1 MMKRVFALMLALCL
15 LIACVPGLADA
26 GTFTTFYGGE
36 VSTLNYLVTGTTWDQ
51 AMAANVVDTLV
62 EYDNLGNVIPCL
74 AESWENSEDGLTWT
88 FHLRQ
93 GVKWYNCF
101 GDEVAE
107 TTANDFV
114 AAMKYILTPEYES
127 VVAKQVFSSGVV
139 NAEAYYNGEVTDFAE
154 VGVKA
159 EDDYTLVYTLSEPVP
174 YFLSA
179 VTYVTFMPAY
189 GPQLEEL
196 GKDFGLDNQS
206 LYFNGAYILE
216 TFEPQSEHL
225 LVKNQNYWDAEHVYI
240 ERINRFYNAE
250 SATLS
255 PTAALRGEVDA
266 ASLDNDILDDWMT
279 NHPELV
285 TKTRSDLQYSYFYC
299 FDFDPQYEEEYDPA
313 NWLKAVN
320 VKSFRH
326 SLMSAMD
333 RVYSLTAEDP
343 ENPASLIENAV
354 TPPAFSAVDGVDF
367 VNLPAFAN
375 VTDFMYNENDP
386 EGSKAKALA
395 YKEAA
400 LPELEAAG
408 VTLPVT
414 VVLTYKTNDSN
425 WANQV
430 QLVKSQME
438 ELLGTDYINIVL
450 YAGPA
455 DNFLS
460 ATRRAGKY
468 SMQRCNWGAD
478 YADPETWTDPF
489 TSGNS
494 YNFMD
499 KMLETGSEETI
510 ADLTTYYAMVDA
522 AKAEKADLTKR
533 YNLFA
538 EAEAFLIENAFV
550 LPYRTEIADYQ
561 VTKLDVFEGEYAPFG
576 LCNQR
581 YKFMHLYEDFV
592 TAEQNNASFA
602 AWQEALAE

>member
-1 MMKRVFALMLALCL
+1 MKRLLALFL
-15 LIACVPGLADA
+15 SLALIAACAPMALADD
-26 GTFTTFYGGE
+26 GTYTVYYGSE
-36 VSTLNYLVTGTTWDQ
+36 VSTLNYLITSTTWDQ
-51 AMAANVVDTLV
+51 SIATNLVDCLV
-62 EYDNLGNVIPCL
+62 EYNNLGQIIPSL
-74 AESWENSEDGLTWT
+74 AESWEVSEDGLQWT
-88 FHLRQ
+88 FHIRH
-93 GVKWYNCF
+93 GVKWYDCF
-101 GDEVAE
+101 GDEQAE
-107 TTANDFV
+107 LTANDFV
-114 AAMKYILTPEYES
+114 AAMKYILTPAYES
-127 VVAKQVFSSGVV
+127 AVAKQVFSAKIV
-139 NAEAYYNGEVTDFAE
+139 NAEAYYNGEITDFAE

-159 EDDYTLVYTLSEPVP
+159 EDDYTLVYTLSDPVP

-206 LYFNGAYILE
+206 LYFNGAFILE

-240 ERINRFYNAE
+240 EKINRFYNAE

-299 FDFDPQYEEEYDPA
+299 FDFDPQYEEEYGPA

-320 VKSFRH
+320 VKNFRL

-375 VTDFMYNENDP
+375 VTKYMFDETDP

-414 VVLTYKTNDSN
+414 VCLTYKSSDSN

-430 QLVKSQME
+430 QLVKSQLE
-438 ELLGTDYINIVL
+438 GVLGTDYINIVL
-450 YAGPA
+450 YAGPS

-460 ATRRAGKY
+460 STRRVGKY
-468 SMQRCNWGAD
+468 SMMRCNWGAD

-489 TSGNS
+489 TYGNN

-499 KMLETGSEETI
+499 KMLDSDYAETV
-510 ADLTTYYAMVDA
+510 ADLTAYYALVDA
-522 AKAEKADLTKR
+522 AKAEVSDMNRR
-533 YNLFA
+533 YQLFA
-538 EAEAFLIENAFV
+538 EAEAFLIENALV
-550 LPYRTEIADYQ
+550 IPYRTEMADYQ
-561 VTKLDVFEGEYAPFG
+561 VTKINAYEGEYASFG
-576 LCNQR
+576 LCNLK
-581 YKFMHLYEDFV
+581 YKFQHLSENFI
-592 TAEQNNASFA
+592 TAEENQAYFE
-602 AWQEALAE
+602 AWQAALND

>member
-1 MMKRVFALMLALCL
+1 MKKVFALTLALCL
-15 LIACVPGLADA
+15 LIACVPAMADG
-26 GTFTTFYGGE
+26 GTYTVFYSGE
-36 VSTLNYLVTGTTWDQ
+36 VSTLNYLVTATTWDQ

-74 AESWENSEDGLTWT
+74 AETWENSEDGLTWT

-107 TTANDFV
+107 VTANDFV
-114 AAMKYILTPEYES
+114 AAMKYILTPEYDS
-127 VVAKQVFSSGVV
+127 AVAKQVFSSGVV

-159 EDDYTLVYTLSEPVP
+159 EDDYTLVYTLADPVP

-179 VTYVTFMPAY
+179 TTYVTFMPAY

-240 ERINRFYNAE
+240 EKINRLYNAE

-255 PTAALRGEVDA
+255 PTAALRGEVDS
-266 ASLDNDILDDWMT
+266 ASLDNDVLDDWLA

-299 FDFDPQYEEEYDPA
+299 FNFNPQYEEEYGPA
-313 NWLKAVN
+313 NWLIAVN
-320 VKSFRH
+320 NKNFRY
-326 SLMSAMD
+326 SLMAAMD
-333 RVYSLTAEDP
+333 RVYSLTAEDA
-343 ENPASLIENAV
+343 ENPASLLENV
-354 TPPAFSAVDGVDF
+354 ITPPAFSAVDGVDF
-367 VNLPAFAN
+367 INLDAFAN
-375 VTDFMYNENDP
+375 TTSYFYDESDP
-386 EGSKAKALA
+386 EGSAAKALA

-400 LPELEAAG
+400 VAELTAAG
-408 VTLPVT
+408 ATFPVN

-425 WANQV
+425 WAGQV
-430 QLVKSQME
+430 QLIKDQME
-438 ELLGTDYINIVL
+438 GLLGTDYINVVL

-455 DNFLS
+455 DSFLS
-460 ATRRAGKY
+460 ATRRSGKY
-468 SMQRCNWGAD
+468 SIMRCNWGAD

-489 TSGNS
+489 AAGNN

-499 KMLETGSEETI
+499 QMLETDNAETV
-510 ADLTTYYAMVDA
+510 ADLNTYYAMVEE
-522 AKAEKADLTKR
+522 AKAEKADLNKR

-538 EAEAFLIENAFV
+538 AAEAYLIENAFI
-550 LPYRTEIADYQ
+550 LPYRTEMADYQ

-581 YKFMHLYEDFV
+581 YKFMHLHENFV
-592 TAEQNNASFA
+592 TAEENAASFA
-602 AWQEALAE
+602 AWQAALAE